1 MINQQKESIEKKAI
15 KGSAWAFAGQFSNI
29 IVSFSVNL
37 ILARLLLP
45 SDYGLIGMLT
55 IFIALS
61 QTFIDSGFGSALIQ
75 KKSPDIIDYSTIFY
89 WNLTISVSFY
99 AILFLCAPLIAEF
112 YNIKELTG
120 ITRGIGLVLIL
131 NALITIQ
138 SNILRKQL
146 RFKALA
152 LINIFSSI
160 SGGLIAIIAAYNSY
174 GVYSLVLQPT
184 SSGLVSLILIEIVTH
199 WRPALRFS
207 RERFN
212 KLFHFGGFLFAST
225 LLQTGCQNI
234 INVLIGRTYNATQLG
249 LFSQAQKF
257 DSITSHNIPQVLAQV
272 LFPVFSAIQDDVR
285 SLGEALQKSIRIISF
300 VIFPILIQLI
310 LIAEPLISF
319 LYGSKWIDCVP
330 YFKILCIGGLFVCLQ
345 NISYYAVAAVGKS
358 KVLFYWSFYKWGI
371 LLLLIFATIHI
382 SMDAVVWG
390 LTVSNINIYL
400 VNTFLASRYT
410 QSSFFRLLRN
420 SLNILIVI
428 VPSIVISELLLH
440 YDYTIVSVIT
450 FWSIYILTAKT
461 FHIKALTESIWAI
474 KKVISRK

>member
-1 MINQQKESIEKKAI
+1 MINQQKESIGKKAI

-89 WNLTISVSFY
+89 WNLIISVSFY

-120 ITRGIGLVLIL
+120 ITRSIGLVLIL

-146 RFKALA
+146 RFKALS

-184 SSGLVSLILIEIVTH
+184 SAGLISLILIEIATRWH
-199 WRPALRFS
+199 PALCFS

-212 KLFHFGGFLFAST
+212 KLFHFGGYLFAST
-225 LLQTGCQNI
+225 LLQRGCQNI
-234 INVLIGRTYNATQLG
+234 INVLIGRSYNATQLG

-272 LFPVFSAIQDDVR
+272 LFPVFSAMQDDIR

-300 VIFPILIQLI
+300 LVFPILIQLI
-310 LIAEPLISF
+310 IIADPLISL

-358 KVLFYWSFYKWGI
+358 KILFYWSFYKWGI
-371 LLLLIFATIHI
+371 LLLLIFTTIHI

-390 LTVSNINIYL
+390 LTISNINIYL
-400 VNTFLASRYT
+400 VNTILASKYADINL
-410 QSSFFRLLRN
+410 FRLVSN
-420 SLNILIVI
+420 SLIILIAI
-428 VPSIVISELLLH
+428 IPSLLIGVLLMQLG
-440 YDYTIVSVIT
+440 
-450 FWSIYILTAKT
+450 YILISVMAFWVLYIITAK
-461 FHIKALTESIWAI
+461 ILNLRALKESSLAI
-474 KKVISRK
+474 KIIISRK